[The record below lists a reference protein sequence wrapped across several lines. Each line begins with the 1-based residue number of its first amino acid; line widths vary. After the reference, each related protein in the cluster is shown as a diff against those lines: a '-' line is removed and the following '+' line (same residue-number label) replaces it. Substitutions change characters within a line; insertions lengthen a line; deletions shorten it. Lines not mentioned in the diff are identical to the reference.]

1 VTQGADVRQFE
12 QFQGRAVKLA
22 LWLWMAALV
31 IGLAVSQ
38 GFSPIVG
45 GIFLGGA
52 ASVGAFRYKVWT
64 LRRLASRAD
73 RKTASRLPLL
83 DAGRYVILAAA
94 LVAAVVL
101 ARRDGDSRWVF
112 AAAAA
117 LFLCNLA
124 VIVLAV
130 YESRKRG

>member
-1 VTQGADVRQFE
+1 MTQGVDVSEFE
-12 QFQGRAVKLA
+12 AFQSRVVKLA

-31 IGLAVSQ
+31 IGLAVAQ

-45 GIFLGGA
+45 GIFIGGA

-64 LRRLASRAD
+64 LRRLAARAD
-73 RKTASRLPLL
+73 RRTASRLPLV

-94 LVAAVVL
+94 MAAAVVL
-101 ARRDGDSRWVF
+101 SRKDGDSRWIV
-112 AAAAA
+112 AAAAT

-124 VIVLAV
+124 VVAQAV